1 MNPQKHSASVA
12 EEQMLAHFRAH
23 APQQPA
29 PAPALDQAILA
40 AARRQA
46 AHVEP
51 ARSWWR
57 RWLEASRRPRW
68 QAAFASLLGVALVLG
83 LVSHN
88 VLDDAERQARPE
100 VAFSDVPL
108 RAGVAGAAAAKRAM
122 RAPAAPAPLSGEMSE
137 PPALLASY
145 ASSGEAPQLM
155 AEAAPPA
162 PAALADRPPAQA
174 AQQAKVQAA
183 LAGDFVAQ
191 ARGKAVAVKP
201 EVLDEALGAV
211 LALREQGKTEQAATQ
226 LAELQKRFPGE
237 NLVERLERLATI
249 AASAKKRP

>member
-23 APQQPA
+23 APQQ

-108 RAGVAGAAAAKRAM
+108 RDGVAGAAAAKRAM

-162 PAALADRPPAQA
+162 PAALADRPPAQPRSSE
-174 AQQAKVQAA
+174 VSG
-183 LAGDFVAQ
+183 AGRRLRRPGR
-191 ARGKAVAVKP
+191 ARRCVKP

>member
-29 PAPALDQAILA
+29 PALDQAILA

-46 AHVEP
+46 AHAEP

-57 RWLEASRRPRW
+57 RWLEATRRPRW

-83 LVSHN
+83 LVSRN

-108 RAGVAGAAAAKRAM
+108 RDGVAGAGAAKRVM
-122 RAPAAPAPLSGEMSE
+122 RAPAAPAPLPGEMAE
-137 PPALLASY
+137 PPA
-145 ASSGEAPQLM
+145 
-155 AEAAPPA
+155 
-162 PAALADRPPAQA
+162 
-174 AQQAKVQAA
+174 
-183 LAGDFVAQ
+183 
-191 ARGKAVAVKP
+191 
-201 EVLDEALGAV
+201 
-211 LALREQGKTEQAATQ
+211 
-226 LAELQKRFPGE
+226 
-237 NLVERLERLATI
+237 
-249 AASAKKRP
+249 

>member
-23 APQQPA
+23 APQQ

-108 RAGVAGAAAAKRAM
+108 RDGVAGAAAAKRAM
-122 RAPAAPAPLSGEMSE
+122 RAPAAPAPLSSEMSE

-155 AEAAPPA
+155 AEAAPAA
-162 PAALADRPPAQA
+162 P
-174 AQQAKVQAA
+174 
-183 LAGDFVAQ
+183 AGDFVAQ

-249 AASAKKRP
+249 AASARKRP

>member
-23 APQQPA
+23 TPQQPV
-29 PAPALDQAILA
+29 PALDQAILA

-88 VLDDAERQARPE
+88 VLDDAERPARPE

-108 RAGVAGAAAAKRAM
+108 RDGVAGAATAKRAM
-122 RAPAAPAPLSGEMSE
+122 RAPAAPALLSSEMSD

-155 AEAAPPA
+155 AEAVP
-162 PAALADRPPAQA
+162 
-174 AQQAKVQAA
+174 
-183 LAGDFVAQ
+183 
-191 ARGKAVAVKP
+191 
-201 EVLDEALGAV
+201 
-211 LALREQGKTEQAATQ
+211 
-226 LAELQKRFPGE
+226 
-237 NLVERLERLATI
+237 
-249 AASAKKRP
+249 

>member
-23 APQQPA
+23 APQQ

-88 VLDDAERQARPE
+88 VLDDVPSCVLRPE
-100 VAFSDVPL
+100 VAFSDAPRATESPL
-108 RAGVAGAAAAKRAM
+108 GGEAGHARAGGAGSAVRRDAGAPGLAGQLRIV
-122 RAPAAPAPLSGEMSE
+122 RGGAAPIVEAALPVWLPCRPTCRPRPRSRRRFRGAGRRLRR
-137 PPALLASY
+137 PARQGGC
-145 ASSGEAPQLM
+145 GEAGG
-155 AEAAPPA
+155 
-162 PAALADRPPAQA
+162 
-174 AQQAKVQAA
+174 V
-183 LAGDFVAQ
+183 
-191 ARGKAVAVKP
+191 
-201 EVLDEALGAV
+201 EALGGPCPA
-211 LALREQGKTEQAATQ
+211 
-226 LAELQKRFPGE
+226 
-237 NLVERLERLATI
+237 
-249 AASAKKRP
+249 

>member
-23 APQQPA
+23 APQQ

-108 RAGVAGAAAAKRAM
+108 RDGVAGAAAAKRAM
-122 RAPAAPAPLSGEMSE
+122 RAPA
-137 PPALLASY
+137 
-145 ASSGEAPQLM
+145 
-155 AEAAPPA
+155 A

-249 AASAKKRP
+249 AASARKRP

>member
-29 PAPALDQAILA
+29 PALDQAILA

-51 ARSWWR
+51 ARPWWR

-108 RAGVAGAAAAKRAM
+108 RDGVAGAA
-122 RAPAAPAPLSGEMSE
+122 
-137 PPALLASY
+137 
-145 ASSGEAPQLM
+145 
-155 AEAAPPA
+155 
-162 PAALADRPPAQA
+162 
-174 AQQAKVQAA
+174 
-183 LAGDFVAQ
+183 
-191 ARGKAVAVKP
+191 
-201 EVLDEALGAV
+201 
-211 LALREQGKTEQAATQ
+211 
-226 LAELQKRFPGE
+226 
-237 NLVERLERLATI
+237 
-249 AASAKKRP
+249 